1 MISAEP
7 LVAALRRKLGAPPPD
22 ITSRAL
28 DSWEIAPGA
37 DIEVPPAIALPG
49 TEARITATVFA
60 DRDMVLRAFR
70 GYPAEWHGP
79 TLGHRLRAV
88 TLYDGRLSSRGAER
102 HLRARS
108 RLPVRGRLPELG
120 SAAMYETWVGNRWF
134 GNWLVDNCLTYGL
147 AQDSGLPVCASAPSK
162 PPHGPAYESLLGM
175 APRIAPEGHFD
186 ELVIFDDLPDNPGKR
201 ARAAAMRSRLLETL
215 PPVHPGPRV
224 FLLRGHHGDRRLLE
238 NEMALAET
246 LAARGF
252 HILDPMNEPVAT
264 VLHACAG
271 APVVAGVEG
280 SQLTHALV
288 SQAPGAAL
296 LVIQPA
302 DRTTAALKTLGERF
316 GLRFAYVVAEGADGA
331 YRVDAGDV
339 LRTLDLLA

>member
-22 ITSRAL
+22 IATCAVET
-28 DSWEIAPGA
+28 WEIAPGA
-37 DIEVPPAIALPG
+37 EIEVPPAIALPG
-49 TEARITATVFA
+49 TEERISATAFA
-60 DRDMVLRAFR
+60 DHAMVMRAFR
-70 GYPAEWHGP
+70 GNPAEWHGP
-79 TLGHRLRAV
+79 TLGHRLRDV
-88 TLYDGRLSSRGAER
+88 TLYDGRLSARGTER

-108 RLPVRGRLPELG
+108 RLPFRGRLPQLG
-120 SAAMYETWVGNRWF
+120 SGAMYETWVGNRWF
-134 GNWLVDNCLTYGL
+134 GNWLLDNCLTYGL
-147 AQDSGLPVCASAPSK
+147 AQASGLPVHASAPSK
-162 PPHGPAYESLLGM
+162 PPHGPQYESLLHM
-175 APRIAPEGHFD
+175 APRIAPDGHFD

-201 ARAAAMRSRLLETL
+201 ARADALRARLLSSL
-215 PPVHPGPRV
+215 PAVQPGPGV
-224 FLLRGHHGDRRLLE
+224 FLLRGHHGEQRFLQ

-246 LAARGF
+246 LAAHGF
-252 HILDPMNEPVAT
+252 CILDPMRESVTT
-264 VLHACAG
+264 VLNACAG

-280 SQLTHALV
+280 SQMTHALV

-316 GLRFAYVVAEGADGA
+316 GLRFGYVVAEGADGA